1 MLCYTQHF
9 KEQYGL
15 IVNICIKFIKT
26 NQIGGMLVLKLAED
40 SSSMVQTRMSIIL
53 LLLLYLV
60 HICEQL
66 EDCHSKTINVESP
79 GMLQKCLCGNGSA
92 LIGNNTILF
101 LSSNINHYIQYGPIC
116 IIGNIHNL
124 TITSDHHEYMANIS
138 CTTDRSLNGRAFGF
152 FNISGLTIHNL
163 YFKNCGGL
171 IYSTETSTIN
181 NSRIYFQHNETAA
194 LLISLCKHLIMK
206 SVSFLGDYT
215 VYAIIASNLRG
226 NVYFDSIYISKS
238 KAFSNMFKESSG
250 VVLLYTDKYSD
261 TKNTSVVIRNTTFI
275 NNVNELN
282 WHLNPIELLEN
293 GKDRVPLF
301 GGAGLTLL
309 YIESSPENVLI
320 ENGQFINNMGTLG
333 GGCLVFSVNTKLSN
347 LVINNSMFLSNYLK
361 RNSGKGSGFGLYII
375 ASEPG
380 ELNTM
385 FYDDY
390 FAYNVNKYIGA
401 GIYLKL
407 TNQFG
412 YKVNVGIRRCK
423 FYRNLAYF
431 KGSAIYVERVNYD
444 SEIISQIH
452 TVFTDLYL
460 VSNGET
466 VMGHRYKFFS
476 HSSVIEL
483 VGLKAL
489 IKSEQRFIAERN
501 WQKTIVLIRTD
512 LFIAGNVSFIYSRV
526 GSIIEL
532 HDLSTITLLSHS
544 HVVFRI
550 NWAFSTIFGGMIRA
564 ADGILGYSKC
574 PIQFGNESEISIL
587 FNVTNDY
594 SNLLK
599 YITLGQL
606 NVCDLN
612 VLSQYIHTSLNNTI
626 QHFYSSALD
635 ICFCNN
641 NGSCLKYITVETFPG
656 AKLSLSMCPICYKKS
671 SCSVTAY
678 ITIEQ
683 IKKNLILNGSNT
695 FSLGYNPQ
703 KHECTDIQLTVL
715 CERILRIKEKLKIF
729 VYDENK
735 DVFSRTIPIMIKTCP
750 IGFSLIKG
758 ACICNPFLKPQNTF
772 SCDIDSTSITFP
784 RKTWLGFISIDKN
797 EFVSFSLVCPPGYCK
812 DGVSVVNVME
822 QDSICESNRRGVLC
836 GGCNEGFS
844 VVFGPDVCSSCN
856 SDLWLLV
863 IAVFIMLGI
872 LLVLCLFYLQ
882 LTISTELL
890 GGIIFYA
897 NMVWISF
904 GFILPISSEY
914 NYILKILFS
923 LLNLELGF
931 ELCFYKGMTM
941 SIKTGLQFMF
951 PIYLWLLVLIM
962 SLISRFS
969 NKFANLTVN
978 YSVQVLSTL
987 LYLSFSKLLLTIIN
1001 IFIPAS
1007 VYTPNRTLTVWYSD
1021 GNVSY
1026 WNDTGHLIL
1035 LIISFMLSVLYIIPF
1050 LIWGLL
1056 ASYLSGKSNW
1066 IRKRRN
1072 FVDVFHGQYREG
1084 WGWWFGA
1091 RLFVLLMCSISY
1103 TMLRGKNISLLLL
1116 VNISIFAPFVFTQIY
1131 FHPFRL
1137 KWVNFID
1144 SVMLVNLLVTSFT
1157 FLYSVDHNDATYAQY
1172 AVSIFLSLIVVFSFL
1187 YICVKF
1193 LCRFK
1198 YGKNLIEGAQVVFL
1212 RKLHQKESFIDEDN
1226 DYINEFREPLIN
1238 DYKD

>member
-1 MLCYTQHF
+1 M
-9 KEQYGL
+9 
-15 IVNICIKFIKT
+15 
-26 NQIGGMLVLKLAED
+26 NQKGGILVLKLVED
-40 SSSMVQTRMSIIL
+40 SSSLVQTRMSIVL
-53 LLLLYLV
+53 FLLLYLV
-60 HICEQL
+60 HVFGTGICEQL

-79 GMLQKCLCGNGSA
+79 GMLQRCLCGDGSA

-101 LSSNINHYIQYGPIC
+101 LSSNINHYIEHGPVC
-116 IIGNIHNL
+116 IIGNMHNL
-124 TITSDHHEYMANIS
+124 TITSDHHEYPAYIS

-152 FNISGLTIHNL
+152 FNISGLTMHNL

-171 IYSTETSTIN
+171 IYSTETSAIN
-181 NSRIYFQHNETAA
+181 DSRIYFQHNETAA
-194 LLISLCKHLIMK
+194 LLISLCKNLTMK
-206 SVSFLGDYT
+206 SVSFIGEYT
-215 VYAIIASNLRG
+215 GYALIASNLRG

-238 KAFSNMFKESSG
+238 IAFSNMFKRSSG
-250 VVLLYTDKYSD
+250 AVLLYTGKYCD

-275 NNVNELN
+275 NNENELN
-282 WHLNPIELLEN
+282 WRLNPIELLEN

-320 ENGQFINNMGTLG
+320 ENDQFINNTGSLG

-347 LVINNSMFLSNYLK
+347 LVISYSKFLSNYLK
-361 RNSGKGSGFGLYII
+361 GNTGKGSGIGLYII

-380 ELNTM
+380 GLNTM
-385 FYDDY
+385 VHNDY
-390 FAYNVNKYIGA
+390 FAYNVNNHIGA

-407 TNQFG
+407 TNHFG
-412 YKVNVGIRRCK
+412 YTVNVSIERCT
-423 FYRNLAYF
+423 FYENLAKF

-444 SEIISQIH
+444 SKIISQIH
-452 TVFTDLYL
+452 AVFTDLYL
-460 VSNGET
+460 VSNGRT
-466 VMGHRYKFFS
+466 VKGFKEKFSF
-476 HSSVIEL
+476 HLSVIEL

-489 IKSEQRFIAERN
+489 IKGEQRFIAERN
-501 WQKTIVLIRTD
+501 WQKTIVLVRTD
-512 LFIAGNVSFIYSRV
+512 LFIAGNVSFIHSRV

-532 HDLSTITLLSHS
+532 YDLSTITLLSHS
-544 HVVFRI
+544 HVVFRTG
-550 NWAFSTIFGGMIRA
+550 WFFSTIFGSMISA
-564 ADGILGYSKC
+564 ADGILGYRKC
-574 PIQFGNESEISIL
+574 PIQFGNESKVSIL
-587 FNVTNDY
+587 FNATNDF

-599 YITLGQL
+599 YLIIGQL

-612 VLSQYIHTSLNNTI
+612 VLSQYIYTSLNNTI
-626 QHFYSSALD
+626 QHFYSSAID

-656 AKLSLSMCPICYKKS
+656 AKISLSVRPICYNKS
-671 SCSVTAY
+671 SCSVTTY
-678 ITIEQ
+678 ITIKQ
-683 IKKNLILNGSNT
+683 IKKRLILNGSNT
-695 FSLGYNPQ
+695 FSLLYNPQ
-703 KHECTDIQLTVL
+703 KHGCTQDIQLTVL
-715 CERILRIKEKLKIF
+715 CEWNLIIKENLIFF
-729 VYDENK
+729 VYDENQ
-735 DVFSRTIPIMIKTCP
+735 DVFSKMIPIKVKTCP
-750 IGFSLIKG
+750 IGFSLING
-758 ACICNPFLKPQNTF
+758 ACICNPFLKAQNKF
-772 SCDIDSTSITFP
+772 SCDIDSTSITIP
-784 RKTWLGFISIDKN
+784 KKTWLGFISFDKN
-797 EFVSFSLVCPPGYCK
+797 EFVGFSLVCPPGYCK

-822 QDSICESNRRGVLC
+822 QDSICEPNRIGVLC
-836 GGCNEGFS
+836 GGCNKGFS
-844 VVFGPDVCSSCN
+844 VVLGPDVCSSCN
-856 SDLWLLV
+856 SNLWLLV
-863 IAVFIMLGI
+863 IAVFTMLGI
-872 LLVLCLFYLQ
+872 ILVLCLFYLQ

-897 NMVWISF
+897 NMVWVSF

-914 NYILKILFS
+914 NYILKIAFS

-931 ELCFYKGMTM
+931 DLCFYKGMTV
-941 SIKTGLQFMF
+941 SIKTGLQFLF

-987 LYLSFSKLLLTIIN
+987 LYLSFSKLLLTIID

-1007 VYTPNRTLTVWYSD
+1007 VYTPNGTLTVWYVD

-1056 ASYLSGKSNW
+1056 ASYLSGKSKW

-1103 TMLRGKNISLLLL
+1103 TIFRGKNISLLLL
-1116 VNISIFAPFVFTQIY
+1116 VNISILAPFVFTQIY
-1131 FHPFRL
+1131 FHPFRM
-1137 KWVNFID
+1137 KWASFID
-1144 SVMLVNLLVTSFT
+1144 SVILLNLLVASFT
-1157 FLYSVDHNDATYAQY
+1157 FLYSVDHSDAAYAQY
-1172 AVSIFLSLIVVFSFL
+1172 AVSVLLSLIVVFSFL
-1187 YICVKF
+1187 FLCVKF
-1193 LCRFK
+1193 LCKFK
-1198 YGKNLIEGAQVVFL
+1198 YGKNLVEGAQVVFL

-1226 DYINEFREPLIN
+1226 NYINEFREPLIN
-1238 DYKD
+1238 NYKE

>member
-1 MLCYTQHF
+1 
-9 KEQYGL
+9 
-15 IVNICIKFIKT
+15 
-26 NQIGGMLVLKLAED
+26 
-40 SSSMVQTRMSIIL
+40 MSIVL

-60 HICEQL
+60 HLFGTSICEQL
-66 EDCHSKTINVESP
+66 EDCHSKTINAESP

-92 LIGNNTILF
+92 LIGNSTILF

-138 CTTDRSLNGRAFGF
+138 CITDRSLNGRAFGF
-152 FNISGLTIHNL
+152 FNISGLTMHNL

-181 NSRIYFQHNETAA
+181 DSRIYFHHNESAA
-194 LLISLCKHLIMK
+194 LLISLCKNLTMK
-206 SVSFLGDYT
+206 RVSFLGEYT
-215 VYAIIASNLRG
+215 GYALIALNLRG
-226 NVYFDSIYISKS
+226 NVYFDSVYISKS
-238 KAFSNMFKESSG
+238 KAFSNMVKESSG
-250 VVLLYTDKYSD
+250 VVLLYTGKYSD

-320 ENGQFINNMGTLG
+320 ENGQFFNNTGSLG

-347 LVINNSMFLSNYLK
+347 LVIKNSIYFLNYLK
-361 RNSGKGSGFGLYII
+361 GNTGKGSGIGLYII
-375 ASEPG
+375 ATEPG

-385 FYDDY
+385 VHNDY
-390 FAYNVNKYIGA
+390 FFYNVNNHIGA

-412 YKVNVGIRRCK
+412 YKVNVNIERCT
-423 FYRNLAYF
+423 FYKNFAYF

-444 SEIISQIH
+444 SEIISQIRA
-452 TVFTDLYL
+452 VFTDLYL
-460 VSNGET
+460 GFNGET
-466 VMGHRYKFFS
+466 LKGFKGKFSS
-476 HSSVIEL
+476 HFSVIEL

-489 IKSEQRFIAERN
+489 IKGEQGFIAERN
-501 WQKTIVLIRTD
+501 WQKTIVLVRTD
-512 LFIAGNVSFIYSRV
+512 LFIAGNVSFIDSRV

-532 HDLSTITLLSHS
+532 YDLSTITLLSHS
-544 HVVFRI
+544 HVVFRTD
-550 NWAFSTIFGGMIRA
+550 WTFSTIFGGMIRA

-574 PIQFGNESEISIL
+574 PIQFGNESKINIL
-587 FNVTNDY
+587 FNVTND
-594 SNLLK
+594 LLK
-599 YITLGQL
+599 YIIIGQL

-612 VLSQYIHTSLNNTI
+612 VLSQYIHTPLNNTI
-626 QHFYSSALD
+626 QHFYSPALD

-641 NGSCLKYITVETFPG
+641 NGSCLTNIKVETFPG
-656 AKLSLSMCPICYKKS
+656 AKLSPMCPICYNKS
-671 SCSVTAY
+671 SCSVTIY

-683 IKKNLILNGSNT
+683 KEKLLILNGSNT
-695 FSLGYNPQ
+695 FSLQYSPQ
-703 KHECTDIQLTVL
+703 KHECTDVQLAVL
-715 CERILRIKEKLKIF
+715 SEQNMKITGYLAFF
-729 VYDENK
+729 VYDENQ
-735 DVFSRTIPIMIKTCP
+735 DVFSRMISIKIKTCP
-750 IGFSLIKG
+750 IGFSLING
-758 ACICNPFLKPQNTF
+758 ACICNPFLKAQNKF
-772 SCDIDSTSITFP
+772 SCDIDSTSITIP
-784 RKTWLGFISIDKN
+784 KKTWLGFISFDKN
-797 EFVSFSLVCPPGYCK
+797 EFVGFSLVCPPGYCK
-812 DGVSVVNVME
+812 DGVSVLNVME
-822 QDSICESNRRGVLC
+822 QDSICESNRRGVIC

-844 VVFGPDVCSSCN
+844 VVLGPDVCSSCN
-856 SDLWLLV
+856 SNLWLLV

-872 LLVLCLFYLQ
+872 ILVLCLFYLQ

-914 NYILKILFS
+914 NYILKIIFS

-931 ELCFYKGMTM
+931 ELCFYEGMTV

-987 LYLSFSKLLLTIIN
+987 LYLSFSKLLLIIID

-1007 VYTPNRTLTVWYSD
+1007 VYTPNGTLTVWYSD

-1056 ASYLSGKSNW
+1056 ASYLSCKSKW

-1116 VNISIFAPFVFTQIY
+1116 VNISILAPFVFTQIY
-1131 FHPFRL
+1131 FHPFRV
-1137 KWVNFID
+1137 KWVSFID
-1144 SVMLVNLLVTSFT
+1144 SVMLVNLLVASFT

-1172 AVSIFLSLIVVFSFL
+1172 AVSVLLSLIVVFSAL

-1193 LCRFK
+1193 LCKFK
-1198 YGKNLIEGAQVVFL
+1198 YGKNLVEVAQVVFL
-1212 RKLHQKESFIDEDN
+1212 RKLHQKESFINEDN
-1226 DYINEFREPLIN
+1226 NYINEFREPLIY
-1238 DYKD
+1238 DYKE

>member
-1 MLCYTQHF
+1 
-9 KEQYGL
+9 
-15 IVNICIKFIKT
+15 
-26 NQIGGMLVLKLAED
+26 
-40 SSSMVQTRMSIIL
+40 MSIVL
-53 LLLLYLV
+53 LFLLYLV
-60 HICEQL
+60 HLFGTSICEQL
-66 EDCHSKTINVESP
+66 EDCHSKIINVESP

-92 LIGNNTILF
+92 PIGNNTILF
-101 LSSNINHYIQYGPIC
+101 LSSIINHYIRYGPIC

-124 TITSDHHEYMANIS
+124 TITSDHHEYPTNIS

-152 FNISGLTIHNL
+152 FNISGLTMHNL
-163 YFKNCGGL
+163 YFNNCGGL
-171 IYSTETSTIN
+171 IYSIETSTIN

-194 LLISLCKHLIMK
+194 LLISLCKNLTMK
-206 SVSFLGDYT
+206 SVSFFGEYT
-215 VYAIIASNLRG
+215 GYALIASNLRG

-238 KAFSNMFKESSG
+238 KAFSNMFIKRSSG
-250 VVLLYTDKYSD
+250 AVLLYTGEYSD

-275 NNVNELN
+275 NNVNKLN
-282 WHLNPIELLEN
+282 LALNPIELLEN

-320 ENGQFINNMGTLG
+320 ENGQFINNTGSLG

-347 LVINNSMFLSNYLK
+347 LVISYSKFLSNYLQG
-361 RNSGKGSGFGLYII
+361 NTGKGSGIGLYII
-375 ASEPG
+375 ATEPG
-380 ELNTM
+380 GLNTM
-385 FYDDY
+385 VHDNY
-390 FAYNVNKYIGA
+390 FAYNVNNHIGA

-407 TNQFG
+407 TNHFG
-412 YKVNVGIRRCK
+412 YTVNVSIKKCT
-423 FYRNLAYF
+423 FYRNSAKF

-460 VSNGET
+460 VENGKT
-466 VMGHRYKFFS
+466 LKGCKAKFYS
-476 HSSVIEL
+476 HFSVIEL

-489 IKSEQRFIAERN
+489 IKGEQGFIAERN
-501 WQKTIVLIRTD
+501 QQKTIVLLKTH
-512 LFIAGNVSFIYSRV
+512 LFIAGNVSFIHSRIKS

-532 HDLSTITLLSHS
+532 YDLSTITLLSHS
-544 HVVFRI
+544 HVVFRTR
-550 NWAFSTIFGGMIRA
+550 WSFYTIFGSMIRA
-564 ADGILGYSKC
+564 ADGILDYSKC

-594 SNLLK
+594 SNLFK
-599 YITLGQL
+599 YIIIGQL

-626 QHFYSSALD
+626 QHFYSPAID
-635 ICFCNN
+635 ICFCIN
-641 NGSCLKYITVETFPG
+641 NGSCLKNIIVETFPG
-656 AKLSLSMCPICYKKS
+656 AKLSLSMRPICNNKS
-671 SCSVTAY
+671 SCSVTTY
-678 ITIEQ
+678 IIISQ
-683 IKKNLILNGSNT
+683 IKKLLILNGSKT
-695 FSLGYNPQ
+695 FSLQYNPQ

-715 CERILRIKEKLKIF
+715 CEWNLRIWETLIFF
-729 VYDENK
+729 VYDENQ
-735 DVFSRTIPIMIKTCP
+735 DVFPRMIPIKIKTCP
-750 IGFSLIKG
+750 IGFNLIKG
-758 ACICNPFLKPQNTF
+758 ACICNPFLNAQNKF
-772 SCDIDSTSITFP
+772 SCDIDSTSITIP
-784 RKTWLGFISIDKN
+784 RKTWLGFISFDEN
-797 EFVSFSLVCPPGYCK
+797 EFIGFSLVCPPGYCK

-822 QDSICESNRRGVLC
+822 QDSICESNRRGVIC

-856 SDLWLLV
+856 SNLWLLV
-863 IAVFIMLGI
+863 IVVFIMLGI
-872 LLVLCLFYLQ
+872 ILILCLFYLQ

-914 NYILKILFS
+914 NYILKIVFS

-931 ELCFYKGMTM
+931 ELCFYKGMTT

-951 PIYLWLLVLIM
+951 PIYLWLLVLII

-1007 VYTPNRTLTVWYSD
+1007 VYTPNGTLTVWYSD

-1056 ASYLSGKSNW
+1056 ASYLSCKSKW

-1103 TMLRGKNISLLLL
+1103 TMFKGKNISLLLL
-1116 VNISIFAPFVFTQIY
+1116 FNISILAPFVFTQIY

-1137 KWVNFID
+1137 KWVSFID
-1144 SVMLVNLLVTSFT
+1144 SVMLVNLLVASFT
-1157 FLYSVDHNDATYAQY
+1157 FLY
-1172 AVSIFLSLIVVFSFL
+1172 
-1187 YICVKF
+1187 
-1193 LCRFK
+1193 
-1198 YGKNLIEGAQVVFL
+1198 
-1212 RKLHQKESFIDEDN
+1212 
-1226 DYINEFREPLIN
+1226 
-1238 DYKD
+1238 